1 MNIVKSDINR
11 WRISIT
17 LAGLV
22 LGLIASFPLKV
33 SSAITNPYIVDEK
46 PQVQFGDT
54 ATIVDGE
61 DIYFGLENYQHN
73 YVNGYLHITFTYTHG
88 IMEFASFPPIIY
100 ITDQDPRSTT
110 TLTTR
115 LFRNTHTISSFA
127 PSDWYLYDIQFD
139 NGGYKVIVKQKGVT
153 EIYNNYVDVGSLS
166 DAYWISL
173 ANNYLLSENNEPS
186 IYSMSFTP
194 IPLKSNVEPPQ
205 PTRNPVIIV
214 PGIMGSYLN
223 KEDGSEVW
231 MNLSEMI
238 LSPSDSYLN
247 DLQLSSTG
255 ESLTPIIASSI
266 IKNTFKDDFFNELIE
281 DLQNSGYKIDEDL
294 FVFPYDWRKNIY
306 EIADTFKL
314 KIEEIKAKTHSNE
327 IDVIAHSMGGLITK
341 TFLVE
346 YGANSIDKFID
357 LGTPHTG
364 APKAFKIINYGD
376 NLNASFLGGLIGLNT
391 ERIKIIS
398 QNMPS
403 IYQLLPSKNYVDFEG
418 YVYDL
423 DDIDNNSTKG
433 KLDYNQTGDFL
444 RNTGRNS
451 LLIDKA
457 KQFHD
462 EVDNM
467 NPSDYGVTT
476 YNIVGCGT
484 PTLGKIFM
492 LNKENSGDIEYNI
505 SYVNGDGTVPLIS
518 SKYLISTQTYFYK
531 NAIHALMP
539 SANGVKELVSAIL
552 NNDSITPANFTNISI
567 NESSCPKIT
576 GKIVSFHSPIDL
588 HIYDSNGNHTGP
600 ITNGDLEN
608 NIDGVDYEIIDGN
621 KFAFLPEGEIYK
633 ILGNAT
639 QSGSFNARI
648 QSIDDGNTTETVY
661 FNNVPLTSL
670 TKITFD
676 VSEQSDNKILIDANN
691 DGIFE
696 SSTTPSSILNS
707 EQSEDIVK
715 PSTLITFKGNKNPD
729 GSYISSVQVTL
740 VANDDNSEILKTEY
754 SLNGGLTWVKYIET
768 FTINDRGGVNIMYKS
783 TDKAGNVEISKI
795 SNVNIIYPANSG
807 KKN

>member
-1 MNIVKSDINR
+1 
-11 WRISIT
+11 
-17 LAGLV
+17 
-22 LGLIASFPLKV
+22 
-33 SSAITNPYIVDEK
+33 
-46 PQVQFGDT
+46 
-54 ATIVDGE
+54 
-61 DIYFGLENYQHN
+61 
-73 YVNGYLHITFTYTHG
+73 
-88 IMEFASFPPIIY
+88 
-100 ITDQDPRSTT
+100 
-110 TLTTR
+110 
-115 LFRNTHTISSFA
+115 
-127 PSDWYLYDIQFD
+127 
-139 NGGYKVIVKQKGVT
+139 
-153 EIYNNYVDVGSLS
+153 
-166 DAYWISL
+166 
-173 ANNYLLSENNEPS
+173 
-186 IYSMSFTP
+186 
-194 IPLKSNVEPPQ
+194 
-205 PTRNPVIIV
+205 V